1 MEQISARA
9 ALVSASD
16 LDEGLT
22 TAIPRSEI
30 QAVLAAEEEPIEL
43 VLDVARYSDGE
54 PAETRN
60 IAVTWERSDL
70 EQLLTA
76 AQGDEIVLTFDRE
89 ALRQAMEDDVE
100 GHGLRQTALVLTV
113 AAAAAAGT
121 AAGAA
126 AEPGPMLGQTA
137 PIVQSTSPDDR
148 AVARSDVAPSPV
160 GSPDDRAVARTDAAA
175 PAGPEIPYLSQ
186 GQGVTP
192 ADLGIAAGTSPD
204 DRTVARSDV
213 APSPVGSPDD
223 RAVARTDAPA
233 PAGPEIPYLSQ
244 GQGVTPADLGIGTGT
259 SPDDRAVART
269 DAPAP
274 TGLEIPY
281 LSQGQGVTA
290 ADLGI
295 ATTGGTAADS
305 STFSVPDS
313 GTLAVFG
320 AIALAI
326 TGAFFVVGATRRRVR
341 PI

>member
-160 GSPDDRAVARTDAAA
+160 GSPDDRAVARTDA
-175 PAGPEIPYLSQ
+175 
-186 GQGVTP
+186 
-192 ADLGIAAGTSPD
+192 
-204 DRTVARSDV
+204 
-213 APSPVGSPDD
+213 
-223 RAVARTDAPA
+223 PA